1 MICDVYAACICSTWS
16 GGARNGKREQ
26 VSVIIICETAS
37 KQKLIDLSRLSERI
51 ASFKGQTRYKNF
63 QENGHRSDQFRTE
76 ATRKLSESC
85 LSPLIQV
92 WVLRLEGSI
101 ILPGTWI
108 FFALF
113 VIITIGTKIAQVQ
126 FSRASSACV
135 LCYARRE
142 SSEAIKSDENVVLHL

>member
-85 LSPLIQV
+85 LSPLIQ
-92 WVLRLEGSI
+92 
-101 ILPGTWI
+101 
-108 FFALF
+108 A
-113 VIITIGTKIAQVQ
+113 
-126 FSRASSACV
+126 
-135 LCYARRE
+135 
-142 SSEAIKSDENVVLHL
+142 